1 MEYQAKNFHC
11 NNVDS
16 MLIHIFEILCQ
27 NLLQLP
33 FFSSV
38 LITPCMTTIYQSA
51 GVVFSSNSRVTFDFF
66 LLQNRLETQV
76 TENLIATLVKMS
88 VFVKNLRA

>member
-1 MEYQAKNFHC
+1 VEYQAKFFHF

-66 LLQNRLETQV
+66 LLQNNKVLAITLELELKSTQH
-76 TENLIATLVKMS
+76 
-88 VFVKNLRA
+88 FGR